1 MNVKARVP
9 SRPGSLVLAVMVA
22 ATCLTSCGNDS
33 DEDSAS
39 PPPAT
44 DGEEIVI
51 ETRIV
56 GFTGKVLAGSVL
68 GGAAFCPDGAVRH
81 EHGSPDIGF
90 PAVNVID
97 CGAEGSLRIGFG
109 PGPDQMDQAVQTSD
123 WEVLDGTGSFAGAT
137 GEGTMQVTWDEGDAA
152 VGHETFVGLLAGVPR
167 SPSDPQGDRQEH
179 G

>member
-1 MNVKARVP
+1 MNVKVRVP

-22 ATCLTSCGNDS
+22 ATCLASCGNDS

-39 PPPAT
+39 PPPAP
-44 DGEEIVI
+44 DGERIVI

-68 GGAAFCPDGAVRH
+68 GDTAFCPDGAVRH

-123 WEVLDGTGSFAGAT
+123 WEVLDGTGSFAGST
-137 GEGTMQVTWDEGDAA
+137 GEGTMRVEFENAGDGI
-152 VGHETFVGLLAGVPR
+152 GHETFVGLIAGFRV
-167 SPSDPQGDRQEH
+167 GDRALTRL